1 MNINKDMG
9 EDQIP
14 PNLIKTDGNFL
25 VEPLT
30 DIINS
35 CFSTSIFP
43 DLAKEPQLHLLP
55 KVVLI
60 SIFTQTTDQLVFLIL
75 FRK

>member
-1 MNINKDMG
+1 MG

-14 PNLIKTDGNFL
+14 PKFIKTAGNFP

-35 CFSTSIFP
+35 CFSSITLP
-43 DLAKEPQLHLLP
+43 DLAKR
-55 KVVLI
+55 VI
-60 SIFTQTTDQLVFLIL
+60 IINIFTQTTDLSVLNTFSKVIEYNTIIQYLMN
-75 FRK
+75 

>member
-1 MNINKDMG
+1 MG

-14 PNLIKTDGNFL
+14 PKLIKTGGSFL

-35 CFSTSIFP
+35 CFFP
-43 DLAKEPQLHLLP
+43 DLAK
-55 KVVLI
+55 KASVT
-60 SIFTQTTDQLVFLIL
+60 STD
-75 FRK
+75 